1 MLFFSFFLFSPVGLG
16 FFGAVTAFAASDFQR
31 INGFSNSFWGWGGED
46 DQLYMRVLSE
56 KLAPT
61 RTFEGLS
68 TPVLHYKTLVHEKAK
83 PNPNRMKVMEQVSKK
98 FKTDG
103 LIDLKYKRLD
113 LQLKPLYTH
122 IIVDIEPYSK

>member
-1 MLFFSFFLFSPVGLG
+1 MGLG

-68 TPVLHYKTLVHEKAK
+68 TPVLHYKTLVHVKAK